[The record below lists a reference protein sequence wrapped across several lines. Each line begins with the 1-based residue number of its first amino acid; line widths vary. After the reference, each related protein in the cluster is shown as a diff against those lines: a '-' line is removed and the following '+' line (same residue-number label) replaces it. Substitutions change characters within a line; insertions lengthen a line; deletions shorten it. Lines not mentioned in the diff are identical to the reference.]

1 MMQAARRFTVAD
13 FAALKLCC
21 LAVGVLLGVYLGKA
35 LQANVWLVWLLAGLT
50 CGYLCVRLVRLY
62 RGDRPAR

>member
-21 LAVGVLLGVYLGKA
+21 LAVGVLLGVYCSEA
-35 LQANVWLVWLLAGLT
+35 LLANVWLIWLLAGLT
-50 CGYLCVRLVRLY
+50 CGYLCVRLVQHY
-62 RGDRPAR
+62 RR